1 IVATAVCHSY
11 LYQLFENKH
20 KDGFPTV
27 LGHEAAG
34 IVKSVGPGVTEYRPD
49 RFTFVGLLTSTFSE
63 YTVVNQMAVAKIDP
77 AAPLDKVCLI
87 GCGICTGYGA
97 AVNTAKKTSHHGGD
111 GTSLTMVALTF
122 SEYTVVNQMAVA
134 KIDPAAPLDKVCL
147 IGCGI
152 CTGYGAA
159 VNTAKKT
166 SHHGGDGTSL
176 TMVALT
182 LLNELKTEDEKA
194 FFNYTR
200 LPRGLYDEVLRRVEG
215 RIEKDTCLSYNF
227 RVAPNTISLIINE
240 VCDAIKAE
248 FAAEVI
254 QCPTTTEEWT
264 AIAEQFE
271 KKWQFPHCCG
281 ALDGK
286 HVAVTCPWNTGSEYR
301 NYKGFFSIVL
311 MALVDADY
319 KFLWIDVGSDGSS
332 NDASIYNGSE
342 LKEGLESPNNIF
354 NLPEEKSLPG
364 DDVPVP
370 YYIVRHNAFGI
381 NKSLMN
387 LLRYPATHNNMM
399 DLEEQNLNV
408 IPGAWRND
416 KVLLDVYHE
425 RARNTGTQEGRQI
438 RRYLGHYFTSKAGSV
453 PWQDKMIL

>member
-1 IVATAVCHSY
+1 MILQSFHELKGSGKPRRRRKPRSVWVRKWLSEKRRERY
-11 LYQLFENKH
+11 
-20 KDGFPTV
+20 
-27 LGHEAAG
+27 GHY
-34 IVKSVGPGVTEYRPD
+34 S
-49 RFTFVGLLTSTFSE
+49 
-63 YTVVNQMAVAKIDP
+63 
-77 AAPLDKVCLI
+77 
-87 GCGICTGYGA
+87 
-97 AVNTAKKTSHHGGD
+97 
-111 GTSLTMVALTF
+111 
-122 SEYTVVNQMAVA
+122 
-134 KIDPAAPLDKVCL
+134 
-147 IGCGI
+147 
-152 CTGYGAA
+152 
-159 VNTAKKT
+159 
-166 SHHGGDGTSL
+166 
-176 TMVALT
+176 T

-215 RIEKDTCLSYNF
+215 RIEKKDTWYRKSLPPGLKLSITLRHLASGDNYPSLSYNF

-271 KKWQFPHCCG
+271 KRWQFPHCCG

-332 NDASIYNGSE
+332 NDAIIYNGSE

-370 YYIVRHNAFGI
+370 YYIVGDNAFGI

-387 LLRYPATHNNMM
+387 PFPIRNMEHHDRIFNYRLSRARRVVENAFGILAHKFRVLLRTMNQRPGTCRKIITTCVILHNLIRLRYPATHNNMI

-425 RARNTGTQEGRQI
+425 RARNTGTQEGRQM